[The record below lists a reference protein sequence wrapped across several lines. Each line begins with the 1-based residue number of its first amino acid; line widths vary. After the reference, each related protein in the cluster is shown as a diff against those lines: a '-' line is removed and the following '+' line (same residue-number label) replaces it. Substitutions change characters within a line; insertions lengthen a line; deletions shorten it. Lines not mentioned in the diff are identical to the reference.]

1 MKRLIILA
9 CCLLGLAGQLATAAE
24 RRVALVIGNNN
35 YQNLPALQKAVN
47 DANAVA
53 AELKK
58 IGFEVASYNDIG
70 QKKMNQAINEFAQN
84 VSGGG
89 IGVFFYAGH
98 GVQIDNQNYLIPV
111 DMDSPKDVADVG
123 DQAISIPRLQ
133 DKLADAKARYTLLVL
148 DACRNNPLPKK
159 AGRSI
164 GHTRGLAMTHSPSG
178 QTVLYSAG
186 ANQEALDALDEKDK
200 NPNGLF
206 TREFLPMISQPG
218 ISVTD
223 ALKKTR
229 SVVKQKA
236 KSVNHEQDPA
246 IYDQSDGDFYFV
258 AAPTRLAAAPSGKGA
273 TTTTVVQAVD
283 PKAVELSFWDSI
295 KDSKQPDDFRDYLAK
310 YPDGQF
316 AGLANRRIATLSQ
329 GSAVTRDTTQP
340 AVTQAPQPVAMAA
353 PTAAPTKE
361 SKIEEQ
367 GKMNNLKVTDLRAT
381 KRDNLLRVQAEV
393 SNTSNSNQQLYY
405 RFKWLD
411 QDGFTVWDEEPW
423 KPVIVYGSQKQT
435 ISVVAPT
442 FKATDFRLIL
452 QSPDNSGQP

>member
-1 MKRLIILA
+1 M
-9 CCLLGLAGQLATAAE
+9 
-24 RRVALVIGNNN
+24 
-35 YQNLPALQKAVN
+35 
-47 DANAVA
+47 
-53 AELKK
+53 
-58 IGFEVASYNDIG
+58 
-70 QKKMNQAINEFAQN
+70 
-84 VSGGG
+84 
-89 IGVFFYAGH
+89 
-98 GVQIDNQNYLIPV
+98 VQ
-111 DMDSPKDVADVG
+111 
-123 DQAISIPRLQ
+123 
-133 DKLADAKARYTLLVL
+133 T
-148 DACRNNPLPKK
+148 
-159 AGRSI
+159 
-164 GHTRGLAMTHSPSG
+164 
-178 QTVLYSAG
+178 
-186 ANQEALDALDEKDK
+186 
-200 NPNGLF
+200 
-206 TREFLPMISQPG
+206 
-218 ISVTD
+218 
-223 ALKKTR
+223 
-229 SVVKQKA
+229 
-236 KSVNHEQDPA
+236 
-246 IYDQSDGDFYFV
+246 
-258 AAPTRLAAAPSGKGA
+258 
-273 TTTTVVQAVD
+273 VD